1 MTTARNYGKYDK
13 RTAQEHGNADGTLSL
28 NPARRRSLARLLAG
42 ASSLVLPAL
51 GVPGT
56 AIAQTSSA
64 RAETWP
70 QRPIKIVVG
79 FPAGTSPDLNARLL
93 ADPLAQAL
101 GVSVLVENR
110 TGAAGV
116 LGAEAVAKATDGHT
130 FGVIGIAALTIVPHL
145 NPKLPYVPKDF
156 KPVTV
161 IGSSPM
167 LIVAANSV
175 QFKDAADFFRVARAA
190 GSRWNYGSLGVG
202 STAHLGVEL
211 IKANTGIE
219 AQHVPFNGAPAVMAA
234 MVNGDVQFASLPIG
248 AALAQAHAGRIRAVA
263 LTSASRSILA
273 SGVPSLPEAGVAA
286 LDIEIWNAV
295 MAPASTP
302 KPVMDKF
309 SRAVQAIIRSED
321 ARQKLFAQGWR
332 AGGTT
337 PEALE
342 RRIKEESAMFAAVI
356 KQRGITI

>member
-1 MTTARNYGKYDK
+1 MTAHRNLAE
-13 RTAQEHGNADGTLSL
+13 RENPL
-28 NPARRRSLARLLAG
+28 NPARRRSVAALLAG
-42 ASSLVLPAL
+42 VGSLALPAL
-51 GVPGT
+51 TAPGS
-56 AIAQTSSA
+56 ASAQAVAT
-64 RAETWP
+64 RAAPWP
-70 QRPIKIVVG
+70 QRPIKLVVG

-101 GVSVLVENR
+101 GVSVVVENR

-116 LGAEAVAKATDGHT
+116 IGAEAVAKATDGHT
-130 FGVIGIAALTIVPHL
+130 FGIIGIAALTIVPHL
-145 NPKLPYVPKDF
+145 NPKLPYSPKDF

-175 QFKDAADFFRVARAA
+175 QFKDAADFFRVARES
-190 GSRWNYGSLGVG
+190 GTRWNYGSLGVG

-211 IKANTGIE
+211 IKATTGIE

-248 AALAQAHAGRIRAVA
+248 AALAQAQAGRIRAVA
-263 LTSASRSILA
+263 LTSANRSILA
-273 SGVPSLPEAGVAA
+273 SDVPSLPEAGVAA
-286 LDIEIWNAV
+286 LDIEIWIAV

-332 AGGTT
+332 ADGTT

-342 RRIKEESAMFAAVI
+342 RRIKDESAMFAAVI
-356 KQRGITI
+356 KKRGITI

>member
-1 MTTARNYGKYDK
+1 MNTERKNPDRENTV
-13 RTAQEHGNADGTLSL
+13 
-28 NPARRRSLARLLAG
+28 NPARRRSIAALLAS
-42 ASSLVLPAL
+42 ASGWVLPAL
-51 GVPGT
+51 TAPGS
-56 AIAQTSSA
+56 AFAQASGT
-64 RAETWP
+64 RAEPWP
-70 QRPIKIVVG
+70 QRPLKLVVG

-101 GVSVLVENR
+101 GVSVVVENR
-110 TGAAGV
+110 AGAAGV
-116 LGAEAVAKATDGHT
+116 IGAEAVAKATDGHT

-145 NPKLPYVPKDF
+145 NPNLPYAPKDF

-175 QFKDAADFFRVARAA
+175 QFKDAADFFRVARAS

-211 IKANTGIE
+211 IKASTGIE

-234 MVNGDVQFASLPIG
+234 MVNGDVQFAALPIG
-248 AALAQAHAGRIRAVA
+248 AALAQAQAGRIRAVA

-295 MAPASTP
+295 MAPANTP
-302 KPVMDKF
+302 KLVMEKF

-321 ARQKLFAQGWR
+321 SRQKLFAQGWR
-332 AGGTT
+332 ADGTT

-342 RRIKEESAMFAAVI
+342 RRIKDESAMFAAVI

>member
-1 MTTARNYGKYDK
+1 MTANRNNPDRENTMNLARRSPGHKD
-13 RTAQEHGNADGTLSL
+13 SMS
-28 NPARRRSLARLLAG
+28 PARRQHLAALLAS
-42 ASSLVLPAL
+42 ASGLAL
-51 GVPGT
+51 SALTAPGS
-56 AIAQTSSA
+56 AIAQTA
-64 RAETWP
+64 ATRAEPWP
-70 QRPIKIVVG
+70 QRPIKIIVG
-79 FPAGTSPDLNARLL
+79 FPAGTSPDLNARML

-101 GVSVLVENR
+101 GGSVVVENR
-110 TGAAGV
+110 AGAAGAI
-116 LGAEAVAKATDGHT
+116 GAEAVAKATDGHT

-145 NPKLPYVPKDF
+145 NPKLPYSPKDF
-156 KPVTV
+156 KAVTV

-175 QFKDAADFFRVARAA
+175 QFKDAADFFRVAREA
-190 GSRWNYGSLGVG
+190 GSRWNYGSLGIG
-202 STAHLGVEL
+202 STAHLSVEL
-211 IKANTGIE
+211 IKATTGIE

-248 AALAQAHAGRIRAVA
+248 AALAQAQAGRIRAVA
-263 LTSASRSILA
+263 LTSANRSILA

-295 MAPASTP
+295 MAPANTP

-321 ARQKLFAQGWR
+321 SRQKLFAQGWR
-332 AGGTT
+332 ADGTT

-342 RRIKEESAMFAAVI
+342 RRIRDESAMFAAVI
-356 KQRGITI
+356 KKRGITI

>member
-1 MTTARNYGKYDK
+1 M
-13 RTAQEHGNADGTLSL
+13 NADRKYETRMIAERASAGGTGLRL
-28 NPARRRSLARLLAG
+28 PARRHHLAALLAG
-42 ASSLVLPAL
+42 ASGLALPAL
-51 GVPGT
+51 TVSGNAT
-56 AIAQTSSA
+56 AQAAAT
-64 RAETWP
+64 RTGPWP
-70 QRPIKIVVG
+70 QRPVKLVVG
-79 FPAGTSPDLNARLL
+79 FPAGTSPDLNARML

-101 GVSVLVENR
+101 GVSVVVENR
-110 TGAAGV
+110 AGAAGV
-116 LGAEAVAKATDGHT
+116 IGAEAVAKATDGHT
-130 FGVIGIAALTIVPHL
+130 FGIIGIAALTIVPHL
-145 NPKLPYVPKDF
+145 NPKLPYAPKDF

-175 QFKDAADFFRVARAA
+175 QFKDAADFFRVARES

-248 AALAQAHAGRIRAVA
+248 AALAQAQAGRIRAVA

-295 MAPASTP
+295 MAPATTP

-309 SRAVQAIIRSED
+309 SRAVQVIIRSED
-321 ARQKLFAQGWR
+321 SRQKLFAQGWR
-332 AGGTT
+332 ADGTT

-342 RRIKEESAMFAAVI
+342 RRIRDESAMFAAVI
-356 KQRGITI
+356 KKRGITI